1 MANNYVSFCEELPI
15 HNQEE
20 HDWWQHVLS
29 FDPDDHDDPAAQF
42 EMVSGVEDVEFD
54 YGWLGVE
61 VDLEGNKVILYSED
75 GDNVDLTARVV
86 QAFLRRF
93 HPTKN
98 FILRYAEYCS
108 RMRVGEFNG
117 GALVVTAQR
126 IEPVTG
132 RIASEYVAPALASG
146 GDVLYLRGPEL
157 ELLKRLLRDPLSDAL
172 SGGGDVSQSLA
183 KKLGMED
190 A

>member
-15 HNQEE
+15 HNQDER
-20 HDWWQHVLS
+20 DWWQHVLS
-29 FDPDDHDDPAAQF
+29 FDPDDHDDPTTQF
-42 EMVSGVEDVEFD
+42 ELVSGVKRVKFD
-54 YGWLGVE
+54 YGGLE
-61 VDLEGNKVILYSED
+61 VQADLEDDKVILYSD
-75 GDNVDLTARVV
+75 DYGDVDLTAMLV

-93 HPTKN
+93 DPTKN
-98 FILRYAEYCS
+98 FILRYAAYCS
-108 RMRVGEFNG
+108 KTRVGEFGG

-132 RIASEYVAPALASG
+132 WVAGEYVAPALASG

-183 KKLGMED
+183 KKLGMEG

>member
-1 MANNYVSFCEELPI
+1 MANNYVSFCEALPV
-15 HNQEE
+15 HNQDER
-20 HDWWQHVLS
+20 DWWQYVLS
-29 FDPDDHDDPAAQF
+29 FEPDDHDDPPSEF
-42 EMVSGVEDVEFD
+42 ELVSGVEGVEFD
-54 YGWLGVE
+54 YGGLE
-61 VDLEGNKVILYSED
+61 VQADLEDSTVVLYSDD
-75 GDNVDLTARVV
+75 GGNVDLTAMLV

-98 FILRYAEYCS
+98 FILRYAVYCS
-108 RMRVGEFNG
+108 KTRVGEFGG

-126 IEPVTG
+126 IEPVTDWVAG
-132 RIASEYVAPALASG
+132 EYVAPALASG

-157 ELLKRLLRDPLSDAL
+157 ELLKRLLREPLSDAL

-183 KKLGMED
+183 KKLGMEG